1 MGMMSPLHR
10 PGELLRKRHKRGFVS
25 RLWFGHCAQHFESMT
40 FVRFP
45 TICPSAPRGGWF
57 SRRALSRGTGFVAVV
72 VSALGWPATLRA
84 VPAAEG
90 APGAQPGPEVAAA
103 PGFFIREYRILG
115 AQQLPRDE
123 VDMAVYPYMGP
134 GRTEE
139 DVELA
144 RAALEQRYHRA
155 GYQTVVV
162 DVPPQDAS
170 KGMVVLVVQEVPVG
184 RLTVKGSRFHDIERI
199 KRRAPSLQEGNVPN
213 FEEVQRDVI
222 SLNRSRDLRVTPE
235 FKPGALPGTVDVELV
250 VQDSFP
256 LHATVE
262 LNNRYSANT
271 TPLRLDASL
280 RYDNLWQ
287 LGHTIGAAFQIAPQ
301 DADDAM
307 VYSGYYL
314 APVPRVEWLSIVAQA
329 IRQNSDVSTLGGSAS
344 AGNGEIYG
352 GRLIAELPPKPGLF
366 HNLTFGLDYKN
377 FEQSLS
383 FDNELISSS
392 PVTYWPFL
400 LSYSGFWMGKDYRFQ
415 LDGAI
420 NWHFRGM
427 GSGEVE
433 FDNRRYAA
441 NGNYV
446 YFRGLASYEHDIWY
460 DFRVRAVVQGQ
471 ATDNA
476 LVDSEQFS
484 LGGLNT
490 VRGYLE
496 SEVVGD
502 SAIAGSLEF
511 YSPSLLKWTK
521 REDHEMRLFA
531 FLDAG
536 AAFIN
541 DPLPEQTTEF
551 SLASWGVGGTVKVMG
566 WLNGSLALGFPLVAE
581 GTREVGQ
588 PLLVFRV
595 WGEL

>member
-1 MGMMSPLHR
+1 MLAPAGVA
-10 PGELLRKRHKRGFVS
+10 LL
-25 RLWFGHCAQHFESMT
+25 
-40 FVRFP
+40 
-45 TICPSAPRGGWF
+45 
-57 SRRALSRGTGFVAVV
+57 AVV
-72 VSALGWPATLRA
+72 SCTSLAR
-84 VPAAEG
+84 AAEP
-90 APGAQPGPEVAAA
+90 AGPPAA
-103 PGFFIREYRILG
+103 PGVAAQVEPGIYIREYRILG
-115 AQQLPRDE
+115 ARQLPRDE
-123 VDMAVYPYMGP
+123 VDLAVYPYMGP

-155 GYQTVVV
+155 GFQTVVV
-162 DVPPQDAS
+162 EVPPQDAS
-170 KGMVVLVVQEVPVG
+170 KGMVVLVVQETPVG

-199 KRRAPSLQEGNVPN
+199 KRRAPSLKEGNVPN
-213 FEEVQRDVI
+213 FEEVQRDVVL
-222 SLNRSRDLRVTPE
+222 LNKRADLRVTPE

-250 VQDSFP
+250 VQDKFP
-256 LHATVE
+256 LHASIE

-271 TPLRLDASL
+271 TPLRLDASV

-287 LGHTIGAAFQIAPQ
+287 LDHTIGAAFQIAPQ
-301 DADDAM
+301 DAKDAL

-314 APVPRVEWLSIVAQA
+314 APVPRVEWLSIMAQA

-352 GRLIAELPPKPGLF
+352 GRLIAELPSKPGLF
-366 HNLTFGLDYKN
+366 HNLTFGMDYKN

-383 FDNELISSS
+383 FDNALISSS
-392 PVTYWPFL
+392 PVTYWPFV

-427 GSGEVE
+427 GSGEVD

-446 YFRGLASYEHDIWY
+446 YFRGQASYEHDIWY
-460 DFRVRAVVQGQ
+460 DFRVRGVLQGQ

-502 SAIAGSLEF
+502 SAIAGSLEL
-511 YSPSLLKWTK
+511 YTPSLLKWTK
-521 REDHEMRLFA
+521 RQDQELRLFA
-531 FLDAG
+531 FFDAG

-541 DPLPEQTTEF
+541 DPLPEQTTDF
-551 SLASWGVGGTVKVMG
+551 SLASYGVGGTVKLMD
-566 WLNGSLALGFPLVAE
+566 WLNGSLVLGFPLIDQANQK
-581 GTREVGQ
+581 VGE

>member
-1 MGMMSPLHR
+1 MPNFRHAPFSSIA
-10 PGELLRKRHKRGFVS
+10 PGPAGGPFRLVGWLLLVG
-25 RLWFGHCAQHFESMT
+25 LT
-40 FVRFP
+40 
-45 TICPSAPRGGWF
+45 
-57 SRRALSRGTGFVAVV
+57 
-72 VSALGWPATLRA
+72 ATA
-84 VPAAEG
+84 HSS
-90 APGAQPGPEVAAA
+90 APGAPSAASQA
-103 PGFFIREYRILG
+103 VSEAPAPPPPGFYIREYRIIG
-115 AQQLPRDE
+115 ARQLPRDE

-155 GYQTVVV
+155 GFQTVVV
-162 DVPPQDAS
+162 EVPAQDAS
-170 KGMVVLVVQEVPVG
+170 RGVVVLSVQEMPVG
-184 RLTVKGSRFHDIERI
+184 RLTVTGSRFHDIERI
-199 KRRAPSLQEGNVPN
+199 KRRARSLQEGVVPN

-222 SLNRSRDLRVTPE
+222 ALNKRADLRVTPE

-256 LHATVE
+256 LHGSVE

-271 TPLRLDASL
+271 TPLRIDASL

-301 DADDAM
+301 DADDAL
-307 VYSGYYL
+307 VYSGYYM
-314 APVPRVEWLSIVAQA
+314 APVPRVEWLTVMAQA
-329 IRQNSDVSTLGGSAS
+329 IRQNSDVSTLGGTAS

-366 HNLTFGLDYKN
+366 HNFTFGLDYKD
-377 FEQSLS
+377 FDQSLS
-383 FDNELISSS
+383 FDNQLISSS
-392 PVTYWPFL
+392 PVTYWPFIA
-400 LSYSGFWMGKDYRFQ
+400 SYSGFWMGKDYRFQ
-415 LDGAI
+415 FDGAL

-433 FDNRRYAA
+433 FDNRRYEA

-446 YFRGLASYEHDIWY
+446 YFRGLASYEHDIWH

-471 ATDNA
+471 ATPNA

-502 SAIAGSLEF
+502 SAIAGSIELH
-511 YSPSLLKWTK
+511 SPSLLKWTK
-521 REDHEMRLFA
+521 RDQHELRLLA
-531 FLDAG
+531 FMDAG

-541 DPLPEQTTEF
+541 DPLPEQITEF
-551 SLASWGVGGTVKVMG
+551 SLASWGVGGTVKIMG
-566 WLNGSLALGFPLVAE
+566 WLNGSLVLGFPLIAQA
-581 GTREVGQ
+581 TSSVGE
-588 PLLVFRV
+588 PLLVFRI
-595 WGEL
+595 WAEL